1 LTAFRT
7 PGNPPNTDTLSEIVR
22 WLIGIAEILRQMMTG
37 KLNATGSVTL
47 TANSA
52 TTTLTD
58 SRLGIGSVVLFDPT
72 TATAATELY
81 GATMYVLTANRS
93 NGSWVITHANNA
105 TVTRTF
111 KYLIIG

>member
-1 LTAFRT
+1 VTAFPT
-7 PGNPPNTDTLSEIVR
+7 PSNPPSVPDLNLILR
-22 WLIGIAEILRQMMTG
+22 WLFSIADIIRQIMTG
-37 KLNATGSVTL
+37 KINATGSVTL

-58 SRLGIGSVVLFDPT
+58 ARLSINSVVLFDPT

-81 GATMYVLTANRS
+81 GATMYVLTANRT
-93 NGSWVITHANNA
+93 NGVWTITNANNA
-105 TVTRTF
+105 QTDRTF